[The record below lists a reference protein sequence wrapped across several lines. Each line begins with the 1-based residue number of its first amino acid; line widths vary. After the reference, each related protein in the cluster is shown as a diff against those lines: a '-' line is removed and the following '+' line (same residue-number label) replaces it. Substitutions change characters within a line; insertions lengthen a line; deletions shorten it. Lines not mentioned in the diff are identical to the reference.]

1 MQILAKTGVAIENFL
16 GIDGFDIYWYGIC
29 IATGFLLAFVFATLK
44 NKKWGGR
51 KDLPSD
57 MLIVAIIGALI
68 GARAYYVAFEWD
80 NYFVPGNFGET
91 LKNIFDIRSG
101 GLAIYGGI
109 IGAVITLGIYAFVKK
124 ENLLNMLD
132 IAAAPLALG
141 QAIGRWG
148 NFFNQEAHG
157 AMVTNESL
165 QWFPYAV
172 YLDSPKANEPVG
184 WYQATF
190 FYESFWC
197 LLIFVT
203 LYFFVKRKYKGQI
216 VLMYLALYGFERGIV
231 EWLRTDQLTFAGGVP
246 ISAVLSIALCI
257 AATTLLIIAKV
268 KNYNNI
274 EVSAQEVTE
283 VVQEAETQ
291 KSEEEEK

>member
-16 GIDGFDIYWYGIC
+16 GFDGFDIYWYGIC
-29 IATGFLLAFVFATLK
+29 IATGFMLAFVFASVQ

-80 NYFVPGNFGET
+80 NYFVAGNFAET
-91 LKNIFDIRSG
+91 VKRVLDIRSG

-109 IGAVITLGIYAFVKK
+109 IGAVITLWIYSLIKK

-157 AMVTNESL
+157 AMVTNENL

-172 YLDSPKANEPVG
+172 YLDSPKASEPIG

-197 LLIFVT
+197 LLIFIT
-203 LYFFVKRKYKGQI
+203 IFFFVKRKFRGQM

-231 EWLRTDQLTFAGGVP
+231 EWLRTDQLTFAGGIP

-257 AATTLLIIAKV
+257 VATTLLIIAKA
-268 KNYNNI
+268 KKYNNI
-274 EVSAQEVTE
+274 EILEQQTDVEAQ
-283 VVQEAETQ
+283 QP
-291 KSEEEEK
+291 EEEK

>member
-16 GIDGFDIYWYGIC
+16 GFEGFDIYWYGIC
-29 IATGFLLAFVFATLK
+29 IATGFLLAFVFASVT

-80 NYFVPGNFGET
+80 NYFVAGNFGET

-109 IGAVITLGIYAFVKK
+109 IGAVITLAIYAFVKK

-157 AMVTNESL
+157 AMVTNENL

-172 YLDSPKANEPVG
+172 YLDSPKASEPVG

-197 LLIFVT
+197 LLIFIT
-203 LYFFVKRKYKGQI
+203 LYFFVKRKYKGQM

-257 AATTLLIIAKV
+257 TATTLLIIAKV

-274 EVSAQEVTE
+274 EVPLQENIE
-283 VVQEAETQ
+283 ESNSQEEI
-291 KSEEEEK
+291 K

>member
-16 GIDGFDIYWYGIC
+16 GIAGFDIYWYGIC
-29 IATGFLLAFVFATLK
+29 IASGFLLAFVFATLK

-51 KDLPSD
+51 SDLTSD

-68 GARAYYVAFEWD
+68 GARTYYVAFEWD

-91 LKNIFDIRSG
+91 LKNVLDIRSG

-109 IGAVITLGIYAFVKK
+109 IGAVITLWIYSFIKK

-157 AMVTNESL
+157 AMVTNENL

-197 LLIFVT
+197 LLIFIT
-203 LYFFVKRKYKGQI
+203 LYFFVKRKYKGQM

-268 KNYNNI
+268 KNYSNI
-274 EVSAQEVTE
+274 EVPAQEQAVSE
-283 VVQEAETQ
+283 ETPQ
-291 KSEEEEK
+291 PEEEKK

>member
-51 KDLPSD
+51 KDLTSD
-57 MLIVAIIGALI
+57 MLIVAIVGALI

-80 NYFVPGNFGET
+80 NYFVPGSFGET

-109 IGAVITLGIYAFVKK
+109 IGAVITLWIYSFIKK

-203 LYFFVKRKYKGQI
+203 LYFFVKRKYKGQL

-257 AATTLLIIAKV
+257 IATTLLIIAKV
-268 KNYNNI
+268 KNYSNI

-283 VVQEAETQ
+283 VVQGAETQ
-291 KSEEEEK
+291 KSEEEKK

>member
-1 MQILAKTGVAIENFL
+1 MQVLAKTGVAIENFL
-16 GIDGFDIYWYGIC
+16 GFEGFNIYWYGIC
-29 IATGFLLAFVFATLK
+29 IATGFLLAFVFASMQ

-80 NYFVPGNFGET
+80 NYFVAGNFGQT
-91 LKNIFDIRSG
+91 LKNVFDIRSG

-109 IGAVITLGIYAFVKK
+109 IGAVITLAIYAFIKK
-124 ENLLNMLD
+124 ENLLTMLD

-172 YLDSPKANEPVG
+172 YLDSPKANEPIG

-197 LLIFVT
+197 LLIFIT
-203 LYFFVKRKYKGQI
+203 LFFFVKRKYKGQML
-216 VLMYLALYGFERGIV
+216 LMYLALYGFERGIV

-268 KNYNNI
+268 KKHSNI
-274 EVSAQEVTE
+274 EMPAQEE
-283 VVQEAETQ
+283 KEAL
-291 KSEEEEK
+291 